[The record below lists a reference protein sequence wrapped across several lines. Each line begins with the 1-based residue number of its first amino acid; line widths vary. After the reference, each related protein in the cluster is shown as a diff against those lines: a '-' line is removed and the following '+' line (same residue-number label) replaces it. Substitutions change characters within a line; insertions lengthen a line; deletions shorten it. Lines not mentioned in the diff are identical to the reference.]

1 MTTSWL
7 TITHLPYNVA
17 YPGKLPVS
25 FRGDFFLEG
34 WMRYDGGWYAG
45 ISERGYSYV
54 PGEASAVAFFP
65 SYPLAMRLVQPLMND
80 PAHVLAGI
88 VVTVVC
94 GLVASVI
101 VYRWCRQV
109 LPRSG
114 FAPDQYRKVARTAL
128 LVVLLYPYAWYLYG
142 AIYADALFLVA
153 VAGAFFLVER
163 DRPVLAGLVAIVA
176 TAGRPVGTG
185 VIFGLIAVVLER
197 REVIEILF
205 IDRVRA
211 VGWREAWADTRRRA
225 AGSKKALAAGLAGVR
240 LAPRRLRPRDAG
252 VLLSAAGLGGW
263 MWFLGSTY
271 GNPKLFIDVQSAP
284 GWVQPQGPHTWFK
297 VPWLANV
304 RHLPEYLLN
313 PHEHWDLML
322 LTSGWTFQAVL
333 VLGSLCL
340 LPLVIRRLGWG
351 YAVYVAGVVAIPLL
365 GTKDWQG
372 TGRYLLAAFPV
383 YFVAGGWLATRPRLR
398 VAVLAASGTVLV
410 FLTSA
415 FARGFYLA

>member
-1 MTTSWL
+1 
-7 TITHLPYNVA
+7 
-17 YPGKLPVS
+17 
-25 FRGDFFLEG
+25 
-34 WMRYDGGWYAG
+34 
-45 ISERGYSYV
+45 
-54 PGEASAVAFFP
+54 
-65 SYPLAMRLVQPLMND
+65 
-80 PAHVLAGI
+80 
-88 VVTVVC
+88 
-94 GLVASVI
+94 
-101 VYRWCRQV
+101 V
-109 LPRSG
+109 LPRSR

-142 AIYADALFLVA
+142 AVYADALFLLA
-153 VAGAFFLVER
+153 AAGAFLLVEH
-163 DRPVLAGLVAIVA
+163 DRPVLAGIVAAVA

-185 VIFGLIAVVLER
+185 VILGLVAVVLER
-197 REVIEILF
+197 RQVIEILF
-205 IDRVRA
+205 LDRVRD
-211 VGWREAWADTRRRA
+211 VGWREAWTETRGRRRSFA
-225 AGSKKALAAGLAGVR
+225 TGLFGVH
-240 LAPRRLRPRDAG
+240 LAPGRLRWRDAG
-252 VLLSAAGLGGW
+252 VLLSAAGLGAW

-271 GNPKLFIDVQSAP
+271 GNPKLFVDVQSAP

-304 RHLPEYLLN
+304 RHLPEYFAN

-398 VAVLAASGTVLV
+398 VAVLATSGAILV